1 MGGRLLNRELLATF
15 IEEAH
20 EGFPILEENLLA
32 LEDSPEDQELINAIF
47 RTVHSLKGSAGLIGL
62 SVLGDFLHHMEELL
76 HKVRTRQ
83 VEATTELINILLQG
97 TDVARDMVARIEA
110 GEDLEVGQAQ
120 RVVENL
126 IKSFQAPTGG
136 KRGFRIEFR
145 PSPQTFAT
153 GADPLMLI
161 GELAEL
167 GELTAVEVQ
176 TDELPTLAELDPYRL
191 YLSWS
196 IELRTDRELQRI
208 KDVFIFVEADPDASV
223 IITPVAEEGAKAKTP
238 LAGRLLEHSVRVP
251 TAKLDALMNQVGQLV
266 IARARMA
273 DAVLGAAAA
282 NPEVMAALE
291 ELDQGIRDL
300 QDLVM
305 STRMVPI
312 ATIFNRFPRIVR
324 ELALER
330 GKEVRL
336 ELKGG
341 DTELDKTVVE
351 RLMDPITHMLRNAV
365 DHGIE
370 TPEARKLAGKDPTGT
385 IVLHAY
391 QKEGNIVLEMADDG
405 RGIDPDRVREAALTK
420 GLIDE
425 GTALRDEEILQLL
438 FLPGFSTA
446 EEVTDISGRGVG
458 LDVVKENIN
467 QLRGT
472 IEILS
477 SPGKGT
483 TFRILLPLTLAIL
496 DGMIIRLGDE
506 RFVIPLSAILEFIW
520 PDPKDLKPLGADAAL
535 LRLRGEYVPVL
546 SLARLF
552 NLSGRDDNSL
562 LVLVQDGSRRF
573 CLAVDDIVG
582 QQQIVIKSL
591 RDNYRHVDGLAG
603 ATILGDGGVAMIVDV
618 SSLSR
623 LILRG
628 VG

>member
-1 MGGRLLNRELLATF
+1 M
-15 IEEAH
+15 
-20 EGFPILEENLLA
+20 
-32 LEDSPEDQELINAIF
+32 
-47 RTVHSLKGSAGLIGL
+47 
-62 SVLGDFLHHMEELL
+62 

-312 ATIFNRFPRIVR
+312 ATIFNRFPHRAGTR
-324 ELALER
+324 PRTGQR
-330 GKEVRL
+330 GA
-336 ELKGG
+336 
-341 DTELDKTVVE
+341 
-351 RLMDPITHMLRNAV
+351 P
-365 DHGIE
+365 
-370 TPEARKLAGKDPTGT
+370 
-385 IVLHAY
+385 
-391 QKEGNIVLEMADDG
+391 
-405 RGIDPDRVREAALTK
+405 
-420 GLIDE
+420 
-425 GTALRDEEILQLL
+425 
-438 FLPGFSTA
+438 
-446 EEVTDISGRGVG
+446 
-458 LDVVKENIN
+458 
-467 QLRGT
+467 
-472 IEILS
+472 
-477 SPGKGT
+477 
-483 TFRILLPLTLAIL
+483 
-496 DGMIIRLGDE
+496 
-506 RFVIPLSAILEFIW
+506 
-520 PDPKDLKPLGADAAL
+520 
-535 LRLRGEYVPVL
+535 
-546 SLARLF
+546 
-552 NLSGRDDNSL
+552 
-562 LVLVQDGSRRF
+562 
-573 CLAVDDIVG
+573 
-582 QQQIVIKSL
+582 
-591 RDNYRHVDGLAG
+591 
-603 ATILGDGGVAMIVDV
+603 
-618 SSLSR
+618 
-623 LILRG
+623 
-628 VG
+628 

>member
-1 MGGRLLNRELLATF
+1 MNRELLATF
-15 IEEAH
+15 IEEAN

-62 SVLGDFLHHMEELL
+62 GVLGDFLHHMEELL
-76 HKVRTRQ
+76 HKVRSRQ
-83 VEATTELINILLQG
+83 VEVTTELINVLLQG
-97 TDVARDMVARIEA
+97 TDAAREMVARIDA
-110 GEDLEVGQAQ
+110 GEELEVGKAE

-136 KRGFRIEFR
+136 KRLFQIELR
-145 PSPQTFAT
+145 PSPQTFTT

-161 GELAEL
+161 GELAEM
-167 GELTAVEVQ
+167 GELTAVDVQ
-176 TDELPTLAELDPYRL
+176 TDDLPTLEELDPYRL
-191 YLSWS
+191 YLGWS
-196 IELRTDRELQRI
+196 LELRTEQDLQRV
-208 KDVFIFVEADPDASV
+208 KDVFIFVQADPDASV
-223 IITPVAEEGAKAKTP
+223 TITPLEEAAVKAKTP
-238 LAGRLLEHSVRVP
+238 LASRLLEHSVRVP
-251 TAKLDALMNQVGQLV
+251 TTKLDALMNQVGQLV
-266 IARARMA
+266 IARARMV

-282 NPEVMAALE
+282 SPEVMGALE
-291 ELDQGIRDL
+291 DLDQGIRDL

-305 STRMVPI
+305 STRMVPV

-324 ELALER
+324 ELALDR

-336 ELKGG
+336 ELKGS

-370 TPEARKLAGKDPTGT
+370 TPGARRLAEKEPIGT
-385 IVLHAY
+385 ITLHAY
-391 QKEGNIVLEMADDG
+391 QKEGSIVLEVVDDG
-405 RGIDPDRVREAALTK
+405 AGIDPNRVKEAALKK

-425 GTALRDEEILQLL
+425 GTALKEEEMLQLL

-446 EEVTDISGRGVG
+446 GKVTDISGRGVG

-467 QLRGT
+467 QLRGS

-477 SPGKGT
+477 SPGMGT

-496 DGMIIRLGDE
+496 DGMVIRLGAE
-506 RFVIPLSAILEFIW
+506 RFVIPLSAIVEFIW
-520 PDPKDLKPLGADAAL
+520 PDPKDLKRLGPDASL

-552 NLSGRDDNSL
+552 NLSSRDDNSL

-573 CLAVDDIVG
+573 CLAVDDILG

-628 VG
+628 VGQ